1 MPVEP
6 VMEILCPKNAAIP
19 WQIKIYK
26 NDRKEFYSCVRTAT
40 WSAISDNC
48 GDIEKAEKVGRQ
60 MLADM
65 LAELEDLINA

>member
-1 MPVEP
+1 MAVEP
-6 VMEILCPKNAAIP
+6 VMEILCRKDAKIP

-26 NDRKEFYSCVRTAT
+26 NDRGEFYSCVRTAT
-40 WSAISDNC
+40 WSAISNTC
-48 GDIEKAEKVGRQ
+48 ADIVKAEKVGRQ

>member
-6 VMEILCPKNAAIP
+6 VMEILCPKDAKIP
-19 WQIKIYK
+19 WHIKIYESEK
-26 NDRKEFYSCVRTAT
+26 GDFYSCVRTAT
-40 WSAISDNC
+40 WSAISDDHL
-48 GDIEKAEKVGRQ
+48 DIVKAEQVGRQ